1 MTDPNFV
8 VRTATREELD
18 ILVGWAAKEGWN
30 PGACDA
36 GCFHAADPNGFLLG
50 LLDGEPVT
58 GISAVSYGSSFGFLG
73 FYLCVPERRGQG
85 YGLRTWNAGMA
96 RLEKVRTIG
105 LDGVVDQQGNYAKSG
120 FILEHRNI
128 RFGGRPAAVSA
139 DPSIRALTDADRH
152 SLDAMDLACFG
163 YARPAFL
170 DAWLGADGHR
180 ALGCF
185 QGARLDGYAV
195 TRPCREGTK
204 IGPLFAVSPEI
215 AERLFDA
222 AATGVDGPVFLDTPE
237 PNKAAMALA
246 EKKGLTPSFETARMY
261 LGPKPL
267 LPLGEVFGITSFELG

>member
-1 MTDPNFV
+1 MTEPAFI
-8 VRTATREELD
+8 VRTATPAELD
-18 ILVGWAAKEGWN
+18 IIVGWAAKEGWN
-30 PGACDA
+30 PGLRDA
-36 GCFHAADPNGFLLG
+36 GCFRAADPGGFLIG

-58 GISAVSYGSSFGFLG
+58 AISAVSYGVSFGFLG
-73 FYLCVPERRGQG
+73 FYLCVPEQRGKG
-85 YGLRTWNAGMA
+85 YGIKTWEAGMA
-96 RLEKVRTIG
+96 RLEKVKTIG
-105 LDGVVDQQGNYAKSG
+105 LDGVVDQQDNYAKSG

-128 RFGGRPAAVSA
+128 RFGGTPTAASA
-139 DPSIRALTDADRH
+139 DPSIRPLTADDQRH
-152 SLDAMDLACFG
+152 VDAMDLACFG

-222 AATGVDGPVFLDTPE
+222 AATGAASPVFLDVPE
-237 PNKAAMALA
+237 PNTAALA
-246 EKKGLTPSFETARMY
+246 LAGKKGLTPSFETARMY